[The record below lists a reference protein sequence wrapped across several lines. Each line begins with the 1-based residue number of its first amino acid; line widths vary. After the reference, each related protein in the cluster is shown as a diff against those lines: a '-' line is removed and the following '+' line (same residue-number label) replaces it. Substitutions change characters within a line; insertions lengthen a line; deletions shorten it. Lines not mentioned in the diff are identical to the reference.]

1 MTFRIEGVR
10 PQLLSEESFNILDE
24 LRAFRHY
31 FRHAYQHE
39 LRHEKIKPMA
49 DASERIRMLYKD
61 EIQRFLDEIEDGIN
75 AADSAD

>member
-1 MTFRIEGVR
+1 M
-10 PQLLSEESFNILDE
+10 SEESFTILDE

-39 LRHEKIKPMA
+39 LRHEKIKPVA
-49 DASERIRMLYKD
+49 DASERIKILYKD
-61 EIQRFLDEIEDGIN
+61 EIKRFLDEIEDGIN